1 MVSVLLPIN
10 LFCSILFSLQAKYT
24 LLQIADST
32 SHLKANENIRAAFE
46 DWKRMTSPP
55 GAVH

>member
-1 MVSVLLPIN
+1 MVSVLLPTY
-10 LFCSILFSLQAKYT
+10 LF
-24 LLQIADST
+24 LLYFIFRCGQIADSA

-55 GAVH
+55 GVVH